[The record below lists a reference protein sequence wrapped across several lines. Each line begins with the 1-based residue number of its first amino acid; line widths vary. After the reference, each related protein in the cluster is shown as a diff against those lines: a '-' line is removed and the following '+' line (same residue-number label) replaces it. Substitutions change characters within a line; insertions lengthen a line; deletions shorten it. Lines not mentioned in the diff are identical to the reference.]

1 MTHDQA
7 VALLDRV
14 RDGGLY
20 PPHVVNFALMM
31 TGDLSDYGPETD
43 EILWQV
49 PAGASA
55 GGWCGDVSHPLDVRS
70 VLDKTRLGL

>member
-1 MTHDQA
+1 MTHEQA

-31 TGDLSDYGPETD
+31 TGDLIDYGPETD

-49 PAGASA
+49 PAGQTA
-55 GGWCGDVSHPLDVRS
+55 GGWGGDIPHPLDVRS
-70 VLDKTRLGL
+70 LLDKASLGL